1 MYDRPDIFQLL
12 DAVQVYLQNEVI
24 PTAQEDRKR
33 YYQALVAI
41 NVLEVVS
48 REMQMSVDHL
58 KAEWERLNFV
68 QNVTTPLPADV
79 NEARAALAERNRK
92 FCEEISAGRY
102 DYAPGRAALFEHLL
116 TTTRAQ
122 LEVANPKFLQALAV
136 EDAKKF
142 G

>member
-12 DAVQVYLQNEVI
+12 NAVQIFVQNEVV
-24 PTAQEDRKR
+24 PTVEEDRKR
-33 YYQALVAI
+33 YYQALVAM
-41 NVLEVVS
+41 NVLEVVA
-48 REMQMSVDHL
+48 REMRMSVDHL
-58 KAEWERLNFV
+58 KAEWARLDYV
-68 QNVTTPLPADV
+68 QNVATPLPADI

-92 FCEEISAGRY
+92 LCEEISAGRY
-102 DYAPGRAALFEHLL
+102 DYTPGRAALFEHLL

-136 EDAKKF
+136 EDGKKF